1 MSPTKY
7 VLQPIQKP
15 EARLREIEV
24 LIISAQDL
32 KNVKHLTRVRAYAVV
47 YVDHD
52 MVSKTSVDRE
62 GGVNPV
68 WNERLTVRF
77 RERPSPEED
86 VLTALNVDI
95 YAHGHL
101 REKPIG
107 SARVLLCDVLGEG
120 SVEEPADNPI
130 QCLTLQVWRP
140 SGRPQGF
147 LNLWVPPT
155 GKFLRRRDS
164 LSFGVRDEVMEE
176 KGQDD
181 EKEKEQEQAEAEA
194 EADVLDDDKKN
205 LPFLCHQ

>member
-1 MSPTKY
+1 MTPTKY
-7 VLQPIQKP
+7 VLQPNPKP
-15 EARLREIEV
+15 GTWLREIEV

-32 KNVKHLTRVRAYAVV
+32 KNVKHLTKVRAYAVV
-47 YVDHD
+47 YVDSD
-52 MVSKTSVDRE
+52 MVSKTSVDEE

-68 WNERLTVRF
+68 WNERLTVNF
-77 RERPSPEED
+77 RERTSPEED

-107 SARVLLCDVLGEG
+107 SARVLLCDVLKEG
-120 SVEEPADNPI
+120 SADEPADNPI
-130 QCLTLQVWRP
+130 QCLTLQVRRP

-164 LSFGVRDEVMEE
+164 LSLGARDDKVEE
-176 KGQDD
+176 KGQD
-181 EKEKEQEQAEAEA
+181 EQTAAAEAEA
-194 EADVLDDDKKN
+194 EAKAAASDVHEIKKT
-205 LPFLCHQ
+205 